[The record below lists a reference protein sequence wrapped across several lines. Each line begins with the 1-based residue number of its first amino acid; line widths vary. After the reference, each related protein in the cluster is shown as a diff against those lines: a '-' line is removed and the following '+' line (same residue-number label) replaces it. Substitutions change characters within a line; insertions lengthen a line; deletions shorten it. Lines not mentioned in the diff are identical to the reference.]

1 MQYTHLVLNH
11 LPKCAGSSLRHSFYE
26 ACKNNLYF
34 SKHNIYISMLTHG
47 NISLHRDKC
56 CIPAIHEH
64 TKMFIDHS
72 VTNFIEDKFSLN
84 YEKTYR
90 IFTIRNPIKR
100 FISHS
105 LFFEKKHPND
115 LTKEELDCFIFKFG
129 FVGVEMLTN
138 YLHKK
143 ESMEKKLEIAK
154 KEVEKY
160 NFIFFQETFEECI
173 KNFNELNPFSLK
185 LSNIK
190 NNLSKNNDFELK
202 DYIKKYLE
210 DNLKFE
216 IELYEYILKNK
227 IGFLST
233 EDYND

>member
-26 ACKNNLYF
+26 ACKNNPYF

-47 NISLHRDKC
+47 NISLHRDNG
-56 CIPAIHEH
+56 CIPAIHKG

-72 VTNFIEDKFSLN
+72 TTNFIEDKFSLN

-90 IFTIRNPIKR
+90 IFTMRNPIKR

-115 LTKEELDCFIFKFG
+115 LTKEEFDCFILKFG
-129 FVGVEMLTN
+129 FVGIEMLTD

-143 ESMEKKLEIAK
+143 ETIEKKLEIAK

-173 KNFNELNPFSLK
+173 NNFNELNPFSLK

-190 NNLSKNNDFELK
+190 NNLSNNDDVK
-202 DYIKKYLE
+202 IKKNIEKYLE
-210 DNLKFE
+210 NNLKFE
-216 IELYEYILKNK
+216 IELYESSICKKLICKKN
-227 IGFLST
+227 
-233 EDYND
+233 D

>member
-1 MQYTHLVLNH
+1 
-11 LPKCAGSSLRHSFYE
+11 
-26 ACKNNLYF
+26 
-34 SKHNIYISMLTHG
+34 MLTHG
-47 NISLHRDKC
+47 NISLHRNKD
-56 CIPAIHEH
+56 CIPAIHKG

-72 VTNFIEDKFSLN
+72 TTNFIEDKFSLN

-90 IFTIRNPIKR
+90 IFTMRNPIKR

-115 LTKEELDCFIFKFG
+115 LTKEEFDCFILKFG
-129 FVGVEMLTN
+129 FVGIEMLTD

-143 ESMEKKLEIAK
+143 ETIEKKLEIAK

-173 KNFNELNPFSLK
+173 NNFNELNPFSLK

-190 NNLSKNNDFELK
+190 NNLSNNDDFKVKKHIE
-202 DYIKKYLE
+202 KYLE
-210 DNLKFE
+210 NNLKFE
-216 IELYEYILKNK
+216 IELYESSICKKLICKKN
-227 IGFLST
+227 
-233 EDYND
+233 D